1 MGKGK
6 GQLHTETSKCLNFP
20 FQYGHLK
27 LILLI
32 DHMGFRQTTV
42 TATLDL

>member
-1 MGKGK
+1 MGKGE
-6 GQLHTETSKCLNFP
+6 GQLHTETPKCLNFP

-27 LILLI
+27 LILLL